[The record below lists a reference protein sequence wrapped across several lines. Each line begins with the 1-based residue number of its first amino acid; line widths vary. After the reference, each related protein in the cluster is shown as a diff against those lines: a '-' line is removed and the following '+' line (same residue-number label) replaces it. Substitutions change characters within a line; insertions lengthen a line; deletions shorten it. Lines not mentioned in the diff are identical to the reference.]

1 MEPFFDKGDRVAP
14 QNKILNH
21 PDKEEIIK
29 WLKVD
34 GTSVREV
41 EKRLAQRYPKK
52 NQNHLRVSF
61 STIQSFKKNYLNLE
75 GKALQ
80 DIKEA
85 SKLTRKWAKKQE
97 ALDSLAETDAY
108 KQALMKAVES
118 EIDTRQEIAKVFAII
133 DARMEV
139 LFNKA
144 SEVDFIDKDVEKFLL
159 DYLKQLSAVIDQ
171 HKKYEEG
178 YREQVDINVN
188 VNVMTEQIQ
197 VMREAVRETLADVD
211 PALTLTFMGKL
222 NEKMRR
228 LSVGGDV
235 ASDRHSAILDN
246 ALGAGEVR
254 DVEFE

>member
-1 MEPFFDKGDRVAP
+1 MAP
-14 QNKILNH
+14 NSKILHH

-34 GTSVREV
+34 GISVREV
-41 EKRLAQRYPKK
+41 EKRLAQRYPRK

-61 STIQSFKKNYLNLE
+61 STIQSFKKNYLNIE
-75 GKALQ
+75 GRVLQ

-85 SKLTRKWAKKQE
+85 SRLTRKWARKQE
-97 ALDSLAETDAY
+97 ALESISESDAY
-108 KQALMKAVES
+108 NKALMKAVES

-144 SEVDFIDKDVEKFLL
+144 SEVDFIDKDVEKFLI
-159 DYLKQLSAVIDQ
+159 DYLKQLSSIIDQ

-197 VMREAVRETLADVD
+197 IMREAMRETLSEVD
-211 PALTLTFMGKL
+211 PSLTLIFMGKL
-222 NEKMRR
+222 NDKMKT
-228 LSVGGDV
+228 LSMGGDV
-235 ASDRHSAILDN
+235 AADRHSVILDN
-246 ALGAGEVR
+246 ALGSGEVR